1 MATTTATVNITSSD
15 LINGMPL
22 SLNASS
28 TLMQTGLTTGLELM
42 EMGNHEIATGTEFS
56 LAEALGTANDAN
68 WVYICNKATD
78 DTFYM
83 DWGINETMMGRLQ
96 AGDWMFFPWDADVVA
111 LDANDSAVEAQ
122 AYTHNVELEYCLF
135 HNGETRPTSDDS

>member
-1 MATTTATVNITSSD
+1 MATTTATVNITSGD

-22 SLNASS
+22 SLSASS

-56 LAEALGTANDAN
+56 LAESLGTANDAN

-83 DWGINETMMGRLQ
+83 DWGINETMIGRLQ
-96 AGDWMFFPWDADVVA
+96 AGDWMFFPWNMSDAA
-111 LDANDSAVEAQ
+111 AEIEVEAQ
-122 AYTHNVELEYCLF
+122 GGTIQFEYAIFKSNWTL
-135 HNGETRPTSDDS
+135 PTAS

>member
-22 SLNASS
+22 SLSASS

-56 LAEALGTANDAN
+56 LAESLGTANDAN

-96 AGDWMFFPWDADVVA
+96 AGDWMFFPWNMSDAA
-111 LDANDSAVEAQ
+111 AEIEVEAQ
-122 AYTHNVELEYCLF
+122 GGTIQFEYAIFKSNWTL
-135 HNGETRPTSDDS
+135 PTASS

>member
-1 MATTTATVNITSSD
+1 MATTTATVNITSGD

-22 SLNASS
+22 SLSASS

-68 WVYICNKATD
+68 WIYICNKATD
-78 DTFYM
+78 DTYYM
-83 DWGINETMMGRLQ
+83 DWGINETMMGRLG
-96 AGDWMFFPWDADVVA
+96 AGDWMFVPYNASDGDAEVEVKA
-111 LDANDSAVEAQ
+111 LTGINKI
-122 AYTHNVELEYCLF
+122 EYAMFKTAWTLPAA
-135 HNGETRPTSDDS
+135 ES

>member
-22 SLNASS
+22 SLSATS

-56 LAEALGTANDAN
+56 LAESLGTANDAN

-96 AGDWMFFPWDADVVA
+96 AGDWMFFPWNMSDAA
-111 LDANDSAVEAQ
+111 AEIEVEAQ
-122 AYTHNVELEYCLF
+122 GGTIQFEYAIFKSNWTL
-135 HNGETRPTSDDS
+135 PTASS

>member
-22 SLNASS
+22 SLSASS

-56 LAEALGTANDAN
+56 LAESLGTANDAN

-83 DWGINETMMGRLQ
+83 DWGINETMIGRLQ
-96 AGDWMFFPWDADVVA
+96 AGDWMFFPWNMSDAA
-111 LDANDSAVEAQ
+111 AEIEVEAQ
-122 AYTHNVELEYCLF
+122 GGTIQFEYAIFKSNWTL
-135 HNGETRPTSDDS
+135 PTAS